1 LYICTVATKQPQN
14 KNKMTSLQL
23 NKMLVEYA
31 KEDLGFAKESGQIAI
46 TQTLEG
52 LIDISYDNELFQA
65 HNSKGEQ
72 LTYKIEE
79 HRMINWLASKYDVS
93 EVEINN

>member
-1 LYICTVATKQPQN
+1 MYICTVATKQPQN

-31 KEDLGFAKESGQIAI
+31 KEDLGYAKESGKLSII
-46 TQTLEG
+46 NTLEG
-52 LIDISYDNELFQA
+52 TIDISYDDELFQA

-79 HRMINWLASKYDVS
+79 HRMINWLGSVYDVS
-93 EVEINN
+93 EVEINK